1 MIACIDVDYRDS
13 HAVAA
18 CVCFE
23 HWDDGTP
30 VLESAI
36 EIRDVKPYE
45 PGQFYRRELP
55 CILAV
60 LQTLPTLPQIVIIDG
75 YVWLG
80 EQRHGLGAHLYDA
93 LDEQAA
99 VIGVA
104 KTRFVGA
111 KPVALVTRGRSRTP
125 QYVTAAGMD
134 ITEAAR
140 HIQTMHGSH
149 RIPTMLKRVDQLSRR
164 HLRSKSRGV
173 AAYGVTAI
181 RWTN

>member
-1 MIACIDVDYRDS
+1 MIACVDVDYRDAGVVS
-13 HAVAA
+13 A

-30 VLESAI
+30 VVLESAI

-60 LQTLPTLPQIVIIDG
+60 LQTLLTLPQVVIIDG

-80 EQRHGLGAHLYDA
+80 EQRHGLGAHLYEA
-93 LDEQAA
+93 LDERAV

-111 KPVALVTRGRSRTP
+111 EPVALVTRGGSCTP
-125 QYVTAAGMD
+125 LYVTAEGLD
-134 ITEAAR
+134 VTEAAR
-140 HIQTMHGSH
+140 HIRTMHGNH
-149 RIPTMLKRVDQLSRR
+149 RIPTMLKRADQLSRR
-164 HLRSKSRGV
+164 HLPSKSPGV
-173 AAYGVTAI
+173 ADA
-181 RWTN
+181 